1 MRRVALLLVV
11 VSGLAAAPA
20 AANPMLARGIKL
32 LTELE
37 SAKAVKQLRRALRW
51 RGSSPAELA
60 TIHLYLGIA
69 HFNLQQTDEAAAS
82 FRRAL
87 ALRPE
92 IQLPRLTSPKIEEL
106 FRSLRPAAPAPPPS
120 PPPSRPAALD
130 PVRAPPPRAA
140 LPADALVARPSS
152 RTRVAAWT
160 TAGVAAATGVAAV
173 VLASL
178 TAVENSRAGDL
189 GLTSREAMEH
199 HDAAASRA
207 LGANLCF
214 AIAGAAAVTSGV
226 LFYLSWRR
234 ARETHAGRTPREMTA
249 ERLGVLSW

>member
-1 MRRVALLLVV
+1 MRRLAILIVA
-11 VSGLAAAPA
+11 VSGFAASPV
-20 AANPMLARGIKL
+20 AANPMLEHGIKL

-69 HFNLQQTDEAAAS
+69 HFNLQQTREAAAS

-106 FRSLRPAAPAPPPS
+106 FRSLRPAVPAPAP
-120 PPPSRPAALD
+120 PPPSRPAAPG
-130 PVRAPPPRAA
+130 PVRAPPPPRSA
-140 LPADALVARPSS
+140 PPEDAIVARSS
-152 RTRVAAWT
+152 PTRVAAWT
-160 TAGVAAATGVAAV
+160 TGGVAAATGVAAV
-173 VLASL
+173 ALASL

-189 GLTSREAMEH
+189 GLTSREAMAH
-199 HDAAASRA
+199 HDAATSRA
-207 LGANLCF
+207 LGANVCF
-214 AIAGAAAVTSGV
+214 ALAGAAAVTAGV

-234 ARETHAGRTPREMTA
+234 AREARAGRTPRVVSA
-249 ERLGVLSW
+249 ERIGVLSW